1 MDTNSTAWRKEAI
14 KDYKARKPQR
24 GTFAVRCKAT
34 GLVWVGATPTLD
46 TAQNRVWFALRLGAS
61 HEKALQ
67 AEWNAHGEEA
77 FEYEILERLDDDVN
91 PLAIKDL
98 LNERKSEWAER
109 LGART
114 LL

>member
-1 MDTNSTAWRKEAI
+1 MDTNSTVWRKEAI
-14 KDYKARKPQR
+14 KAYKARKPQR
-24 GTFAVRCKAT
+24 GAFAVRCRAT
-34 GLVWVGATPTLD
+34 GHVWVGASPSLGTV
-46 TAQNRVWFALRLGAS
+46 QNSVWFGLRHGGY

-67 AEWNAHGEEA
+67 AEWNAHGEGA
-77 FEYEILERLDDDVN
+77 FEYEILEKLDEDVN

-98 LNERKSEWAER
+98 LKEKKVQWAGR